1 MPVAQEFVVAYDLFD
16 RDDRVRVVVLT
27 ADHTAPAFC
36 SGVRSYFYTLP
47 LVALQ
52 TAISFLPQ
60 SQADL
65 SGGWGIIYSE
75 EDKRQGRHSEH
86 SPSTRLGKPFLPS
99 LRLSLAHRDLGGK
112 ITLAIFRC
120 RKITIAAVNGHAAGV
135 GITGL
140 QLPCDFRFVWSG
152 AKLALPFVRRGIAPE
167 GTHTLNPS
175 FLSVSRTQPK
185 AGPSVCMWGVRL
197 RTIL

>member
-1 MPVAQEFVVAYDLFD
+1 MPVAQEFVAAYDLFD

-36 SGVRSYFYTLP
+36 SGVRVIFLHTVIGTYSSLTKRR
-47 LVALQ
+47 
-52 TAISFLPQ
+52 SFLPQ

-65 SGGWGIIYSE
+65 SGGWEVIYSE

-86 SPSTRLGKPFLPS
+86 SPSHAPRKSPSFLPS
-99 LRLSLAHRDLGGK
+99 LRLALAHRDLGGK

-167 GTHTLNPS
+167 GTHTLIHIS
-175 FLSVSRTQPK
+175 FRF
-185 AGPSVCMWGVRL
+185 AHAIRRGPECVWGSM
-197 RTIL
+197 